1 MTKRNI
7 QSSDLPSSVANASQL
22 AGVGV
27 FAETANY
34 QISSTDIGKTLTF
47 NGTSLTATLP
57 TTAPAEPWSVTVI
70 NLSATSLS
78 LTSVPQI
85 QGIAGPAIIPG
96 YGSATVQSD
105 GTAYWLSG
113 KLPPQLLAIGSSP
126 WGSPG
131 AGTQSGPITTS
142 WEPKIR
148 SDFSLEWYRPKQIS
162 VETFGVQANAISK
175 TVSISGTAITG
186 SGFLSTQT
194 GMTIAIPAAGAPLCT
209 GTLSSV
215 PSTAV
220 ATTSLQVAAL
230 TTAMPPGDIFVV
242 ESGNTWTVQTVQG
255 AEVGATSIPVIQ
267 SICPYSFDTSATISS
282 PVTTL
287 TTKVTYNSST
297 SLTAT
302 TAATNAVSNAPSI
315 IGTDDTAAWQACLT
329 SLYGYQAVSFS
340 RSVSLITESLN
351 MPSPTGGIM
360 ISGSSQQGSTIYYGG
375 TGALFKNG
383 SDDGVAWDSS
393 SDYNGPQNVILEN
406 LKLVAVAN
414 TTNLT
419 GEGVYAPGTIGFQ
432 DWRGGDVQLNNM
444 WFQGFDFPF
453 FGVKSDVNTWTRVTM
468 LFAHSGMYLG
478 PRSDQFTAINLY
490 FEYCDRALD
499 LDRVGGSSFK
509 GCQFV
514 DCGSSTTNPI
524 RIRSAWSSSG
534 SRGLDFDTCWFEY
547 SIGKSASD
555 QVEAL
560 IEVGGANDVLDAVQ
574 SYGVTMRHCMYLN
587 NNSPNPH
594 TNYVMKAIN
603 ADQLAIEDP
612 NGDSITGNNYQAFFE
627 VSGTNN
633 PRLKLISA
641 AGYSQSTYMKA
652 FVNNG
657 TGTPLLSVWS
667 WSGVAGASIPSN
679 IQTGAYTFAITDS
692 GLVVEST
699 VNSAVTFT
707 IPANSTTPFPLGA
720 LLQVCQVGTGA
731 VTIAGA
737 SGVTVYGLGGLSG
750 SLTSTLQG
758 SVITLRQRVANQWFI
773 TGNLGGAALTTS
785 QLGAANGV
793 ASLDAT
799 GHIPVA
805 QLTVDTMEYLGAW
818 NASTNSPSLTNG
830 TGLPGSFY
838 EVSVAGTQ
846 NFGAGSITFVVG
858 DHLIL
863 NPSLVWERIPLGASG
878 AGTKTLRTASAS
890 TTIASSDSGNVV
902 QLNATNG
909 SFSQP
914 LPAGSGF
921 TGSVELVAI
930 TTGSNQVTLQP
941 NGSDSITFPGQAA
954 SSTVALGNTS
964 SAAPAQAVEI
974 IYDSAASTWRVI

>member
-1 MTKRNI
+1 
-7 QSSDLPSSVANASQL
+7 LPSSVVNASQL

-27 FAETANY
+27 FMQTANY
-34 QISSTDIGKTLTF
+34 QILSTDIGKTLTF

-57 TTAPAEPWSVTVI
+57 STAPAEPWSVTVI
-70 NLSATSLS
+70 NLSATSLN
-78 LTSVPQI
+78 LASVPQI
-85 QGIAGPAIIPG
+85 QGAAGPAIIPG

-105 GTAYWLSG
+105 GTAYWLNG

-131 AGTQSGPITTS
+131 AGSQSGPITTS
-142 WEPKIR
+142 WEPKVR

-186 SGFLSTQT
+186 TGFLSTQT
-194 GMTIAIPAAGAPLCT
+194 GMTIAIPAAGPPLCT
-209 GTLSSV
+209 GTLSGA
-215 PSTAV
+215 PSTTA
-220 ATTSLQVAAL
+220 ATTSLPVAAL
-230 TTAMPPGDIFVV
+230 ATAMPPGDIFVT
-242 ESGNTWTVQTVQG
+242 ENGNTWTVQTVQG
-255 AEVGATSIPVIQ
+255 AAAGATSIPVIQ
-267 SICPYSFDTSATISS
+267 SICPYAFDSSATISS

-287 TTKVTYNSST
+287 ATKVTYNSST
-297 SLTAT
+297 SLTAMN
-302 TAATNAVSNAPSI
+302 AATNAVSNAPSI

-340 RSVSLITESLN
+340 RSVSLVTASLN

-375 TGALFKNG
+375 TGPLFKNG

-406 LKLVAVAN
+406 LKLLAVAN

-419 GEGVYAPGTIGFQ
+419 GEGVYAPGTIGFM
-432 DWRGGDVQLNNM
+432 DWRGGDIQLNNM

-453 FGVKSDVNTWTRVTM
+453 LGVKSDVNTWTRVTM

-514 DCGSSTTNPI
+514 DCGSSTCNPI
-524 RIRSAWSSSG
+524 RVRSAWSSSG
-534 SRGLDFDTCWFEY
+534 SRGIDFDTCWFEY
-547 SIGKSASD
+547 LIGKSASD

-560 IEVGGANDVLDAVQ
+560 VEVGGANSVPDAVQ
-574 SYGVTMRHCMYLN
+574 TYGVTMRHCMYLN

-594 TNYVMKAIN
+594 TNYVMKVMN

-612 NGDSITGNNYQAFFE
+612 NGDAIVGNNYQAFFE

-633 PRLKLISA
+633 PRLKLLSA
-641 AGYSQSTYMKA
+641 AGYNQLTYMKA

-667 WSGVAGASIPSN
+667 WAGVAGSN
-679 IQTGAYTFAITDS
+679 IQSNQQTGTSYTFAATDM
-692 GLVVEST
+692 GMVVESLSSSPT
-699 VNSAVTFT
+699 TFT
-707 IPANSTTPFPLGA
+707 VPENGTVPFPIGT
-720 LLQVCQVGTGA
+720 LLTFQQSGTGA
-731 VTIAGA
+731 VSLVGATGTILLIGTGGISAGNVA
-737 SGVTVYGLGGLSG
+737 AVTGQVG
-750 SLTSTLQG
+750 SQ
-758 SVITLRQRVANQWFI
+758 ITLRQRAIDYWVVS
-773 TGNLGGAALTTS
+773 GNVGGPYIPTS
-785 QLGAANGV
+785 QRGAANGV
-793 ASLDAT
+793 ATLDAT

-846 NFGAGSITFVVG
+846 NFGAGSITFAVG

-878 AGTKTLRTASAS
+878 GGTKTLRTVSAA

-902 QLNATNG
+902 QLNATSG
-909 SFSQP
+909 AFSQP

-954 SSTVALGNTS
+954 ASTVALGTS
-964 SAAPAQAVEI
+964 SSGAPAQAVEI